1 MFNLMI
7 MKWVIHCLW
16 NMALDWLNMTDPLIY
31 QKIYFILGQLINKAD
46 HLSLNLITLVTVL
59 TSLQAV
65 RFMLYGNKS
74 DDRYE

>member
-16 NMALDWLNMTDPLIY
+16 NMALDWLNMTDPLID
-31 QKIYFILGQLINKAD
+31 QKNFILGQLINKAE

-65 RFMLYGNKS
+65 RFMLYGNES